1 MYSLD
6 YTGKFK
12 KDLKLCQKRGYDM
25 NLIREVIVF
34 MEEHGQAPEENKPHK
49 LQGKLLGYWECHI
62 TPDWLLVWD
71 QNDKELILLMTDTG
85 THSDLFGKN
94 RK

>member
-49 LQGKLLGYWECHI
+49 LHGKLLGYWECHI
-62 TPDWLLVWD
+62 EPDWLLIYD
-71 QNDKELILLMTDTG
+71 IQDSIRLITLARTG
-85 THSDLFGKN
+85 THSDLLSK
-94 RK
+94 K

>member
-62 TPDWLLVWD
+62 EPDWLLIYD
-71 QNDKELILLMTDTG
+71 IKDSIRLITLARTG
-85 THSDLFGKN
+85 THSELLSK
-94 RK
+94 K